1 VTHPFEHVVEEDRVR
16 FPSVRAPQDNEVSLL
31 DLAIRTRTTTSTK
44 NSRQTGDAGGMSGA
58 ITTVNVIAPHDDT
71 GELLRH
77 EIHLVAGLRATKQPE
92 RLWPALGD
100 GGLKAIRRP
109 G

>member
-1 VTHPFEHVVEEDRVR
+1 VVEEDRVR
-16 FPSVRAPQDNEVSLL
+16 FTGVRAPQDNEIGLL
-31 DLAIRTRTTTSTK
+31 DLAIRTRATTSTK
-44 NSRQTGDAGGMSGA
+44 NSRQTGDAWCMSGA
-58 ITTVNVIAPHDDT
+58 ITTVNVIAPHHHT

-77 EIHLVAGLRATKQPE
+77 EIRLVAGLRATKQPE
-92 RLWPALGD
+92 RLWPVPVD